1 MKRTNVYLFS
11 YSESQKV
18 GGLVNMRTLK
28 VSYNRKYDNIKDA
41 INSTTRNIVFDVAW
55 SNAVESCFNI
65 TK

>member
-1 MKRTNVYLFS
+1 MKKLDIYLFS
-11 YSESQKV
+11 YSQSQKV
-18 GGLVNMRTLK
+18 CGLVNMRTAK

-41 INSTTRNIVFDVAW
+41 INGVTRDIMIDVAW